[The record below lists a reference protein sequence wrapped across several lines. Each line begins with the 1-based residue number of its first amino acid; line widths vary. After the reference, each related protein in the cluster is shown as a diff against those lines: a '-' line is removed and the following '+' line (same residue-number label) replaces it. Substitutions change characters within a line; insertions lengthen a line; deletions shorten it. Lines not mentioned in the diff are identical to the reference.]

1 MSTLSAV
8 FFEESLSWQKLMIEF
23 FVLIGFKT
31 NCDAKN
37 GHRFAKTGSGQ
48 TKGKHE
54 WRVKLPIGKIQRGV

>member
-1 MSTLSAV
+1 MLSAV

-48 TKGKHE
+48 TKGKHQNGGS
-54 WRVKLPIGKIQRGV
+54 KLPIGKIQRGV